1 MAKDTD
7 DIRQD
12 RSADRSALS
21 SLMDD
26 YLRDGGLISQVD
38 WAGNVVGLAT
48 EAPSGPPRSATVL
61 PFNVPFSCDQMPR
74 MGKPAPTDKPKQ
86 SQVVPLVAPV
96 KKAAPAPTVRAPE
109 TVAEWCER
117 VAPAPTAV
125 IIDIV
130 PELRRIRADAE
141 RALARLNA
149 AAERR
154 TA

>member
-48 EAPSGPPRSATVL
+48 EAPSSPAPLAKVL
-61 PFNVPFSCDQMPR
+61 PFNVPFSRDQMPR
-74 MGKPAPTDKPKQ
+74 LAPTAKPQ
-86 SQVVPLVAPV
+86 QTLVAPA